1 METFMQMI
9 KKNRSM
15 SIFVG
20 IVLVLIIVSWLGL

>member
-20 IVLVLIIVSWLGL
+20 IVMVLIIVSWLGL

>member
-1 METFMQMI
+1 METFMQLI

-20 IVLVLIIVSWLGL
+20 IVVVLIIASWLGL

>member
-20 IVLVLIIVSWLGL
+20 IVLVVVIASWLGL

>member
-1 METFMQMI
+1 MEKFIQMI

-20 IVLVLIIVSWLGL
+20 IVVVVVISSWLGL

>member
-1 METFMQMI
+1 METFMQLI

-20 IVLVLIIVSWLGL
+20 IVVVVVISSWLGL

>member
-1 METFMQMI
+1 MEKFIQMI

-20 IVLVLIIVSWLGL
+20 IVVVVVIASWLGL

>member
-1 METFMQMI
+1 MEKFMQMI

-20 IVLVLIIVSWLGL
+20 IVVVVVLSSWLGL

>member
-1 METFMQMI
+1 MEKFMQMI

-20 IVLVLIIVSWLGL
+20 IVVVVVIASWLGL

>member
-1 METFMQMI
+1 METFIQMI

-20 IVLVLIIVSWLGL
+20 IVVVVVIASWLGL

>member
-15 SIFVG
+15 YIFVG
-20 IVLVLIIVSWLGL
+20 IVVVVVIASWLGL

>member
-1 METFMQMI
+1 MDKFIQMI

-20 IVLVLIIVSWLGL
+20 IVVVVVIASWLGL

>member
-9 KKNRSM
+9 KKNQSM

-20 IVLVLIIVSWLGL
+20 IVMVLIIVSWLGL

>member
-1 METFMQMI
+1 MEKFIQMI

-20 IVLVLIIVSWLGL
+20 IVVVLIIASWLGL

>member
-20 IVLVLIIVSWLGL
+20 IVVVVVLSSWLGL

>member
-1 METFMQMI
+1 MDKFIQMI

-20 IVLVLIIVSWLGL
+20 IVVVVVVASWLGL

>member
-20 IVLVLIIVSWLGL
+20 IVVVVVIASWLGL

>member
-1 METFMQMI
+1 MDKFIQMI

-20 IVLVLIIVSWLGL
+20 IVVVAIVASWLGL

>member
-1 METFMQMI
+1 MEKFIQMI

-20 IVLVLIIVSWLGL
+20 IVVVVLISSWLGL